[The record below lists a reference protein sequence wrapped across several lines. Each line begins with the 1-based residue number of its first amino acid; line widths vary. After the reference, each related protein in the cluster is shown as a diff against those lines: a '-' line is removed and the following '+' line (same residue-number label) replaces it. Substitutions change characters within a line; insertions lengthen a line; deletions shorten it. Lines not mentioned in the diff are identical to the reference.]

1 MSCKKGGLVGQRH
14 DDLRDE
20 IVHLCG
26 LALST
31 GRVNSEPT
39 FFYGNGTSASRGNQS
54 TEAALG
60 DESRGDIYA
69 HGLWKRGTG
78 CVMDC
83 RVTDTDAKSYG
94 NVASAKILERHARE
108 RKRNMRRPAVS
119 AGGTLFPWFTQL
131 MGCQAKRLELPKGG
145 LRVFW
150 LPSGIGSTVRCV
162 ALFEGGLHFQLQ
174 GPPHCSCGVIG

>member
-1 MSCKKGGLVGQRH
+1 MKKQLDRMTEAGSWIQARSWIQIAPDRFDGTELSKDEWHDIITIRYGMRPKGLPQRCDGCNAGYSVEHGLSCKKGGLVGQRH

-20 IVHLCG
+20 IIHLCG

-69 HGLWKRGTG
+69 HGL
-78 CVMDC
+78 
-83 RVTDTDAKSYG
+83 
-94 NVASAKILERHARE
+94 
-108 RKRNMRRPAVS
+108 
-119 AGGTLFPWFTQL
+119 
-131 MGCQAKRLELPKGG
+131 
-145 LRVFW
+145 
-150 LPSGIGSTVRCV
+150 
-162 ALFEGGLHFQLQ
+162 
-174 GPPHCSCGVIG
+174 